1 MQILQRLPW
10 MSKPLFGGKSLAEA
24 QKNKVSGWF
33 KIDLLRLLG
42 YAMILMG
49 VGILFASYIYVPLN
63 VWHGAAWNPLTWT
76 WDFSHAYKNGWLGII
91 PLVIGVVI
99 YLAARTMKPKT
110 TE

>member
-1 MQILQRLPW
+1 
-10 MSKPLFGGKSLAEA
+10 MSKHLFGGKSLAEA

-49 VGILFASYIYVPLN
+49 VAILFASYVYVPLN

-76 WDFSHAYKNGWLGII
+76 WDFSHAYKNGWLGVI

-99 YLAARTMKPKT
+99 YLAARTMKPKAK
-110 TE
+110 EQR